1 MASIKLLVT
10 DGAYILATG
19 LALVY
24 ADDNWNE
31 FAKSMG
37 MDKSDEVDE
46 LHAELQHFIAT
57 FLFENIEILAVL
69 LTEWGEER
77 LTNYIVN
84 LTNHTHKNGETH
96 DEKE

>member
-1 MASIKLLVT
+1 MASIKLMVT

-37 MDKSDEVDE
+37 LDKSDEVDE

-57 FLFENIEILAVL
+57 FLFENVEILTVL
-69 LTEWGEER
+69 LAEWGQEK
-77 LTNYIVN
+77 LTNYIIN
-84 LTNHTHKNGETH
+84 LTNHTHKNGENNG
-96 DEKE
+96 EEV